1 LERHTNNNNNNNC
14 VGRNVEY
21 KVALGAAAASFKLEK
36 AVCSHGFFMTAPNQW
51 NPFSKTFQRPLRLF
65 QYDTLSSS
73 SVTVQ
78 ISQPPQADHLLVRV
92 VDSVDLSTVHHQ
104 SLMEQVRR
112 MLRLSEAEE
121 TNVRAFQDMYA
132 EAKASGFGRVF
143 RSPTL
148 FEDMLQ
154 IDEFTNALN
163 YFLSYLR
170 IGVDY
175 DEIMT
180 RWSRTLSM
188 ARALCELQL
197 ELQCPASITKF
208 APKTPAGKESTK
220 RKIKSQEKSR
230 NVVKR
235 CCEDVKSASE
245 EDGTLK
251 IDSFDTSINIHDSN
265 GEKTELAFHGAMGNF
280 PSPEE
285 LAGLDLNYLG
295 KRCNLGYRASRILGL
310 AQSVVEG
317 RINLKKLEED
327 CGRDASLSNY
337 MKINERLGEINGF
350 GPFTRANVLMCLGFY
365 HVIPSDSE
373 TLRHLNQVHGKKS
386 TIKNIQQDIEVIY
399 GKYAPYQFLVYWSE
413 IWSFY
418 EERFGNLS
426 ELPNTQY
433 KRITAANM
441 RCKNDKALKRFKEEQ

>member
-1 LERHTNNNNNNNC
+1 
-14 VGRNVEY
+14 
-21 KVALGAAAASFKLEK
+21 
-36 AVCSHGFFMTAPNQW
+36 MTAPNQW

-65 QYDTLSSS
+65 QYDTVSSS

-92 VDSVDLSTVHHQ
+92 LDSVHLSTVHHQ

-121 TNVRAFQDMYA
+121 TNVREFQDM
-132 EAKASGFGRVF
+132 
-143 RSPTL
+143 
-148 FEDMLQ
+148 
-154 IDEFTNALN
+154 
-163 YFLSYLR
+163 
-170 IGVDY
+170 
-175 DEIMT
+175 
-180 RWSRTLSM
+180 WSRTLSM

-220 RKIKSQEKSR
+220 RKIKSQE
-230 NVVKR
+230 
-235 CCEDVKSASE
+235 
-245 EDGTLK
+245 DGTLK
-251 IDSFDTSINIHDSN
+251 IDSFETSINIHDSN
-265 GEKTELAFHGAMGNF
+265 SEKTELAFHGAMGNF

-433 KRITAANM
+433 KLITAANM